1 MTPSPGAAVTGL
13 GLVSAAGHGL
23 EATFS
28 ALFAGPPRPVSPRFA
43 SPHGAAYP
51 VFALPLQSLARCREA
66 APDAPSPTT
75 AYLCAAAREA
85 LADAGLNPASLAGV
99 RVGVCV
105 GTTVGA
111 ALNFFDHYAALRRGE
126 KPSPG
131 PVAAYLAANPALYLA
146 RRLGAAGPCQ
156 SVVNACSSGSD
167 AVGLAASWITQGL
180 CDVALAGGADELSPI
195 PYHGFIRLMI
205 TDPGPCRPFD
215 RGRKGLNLGEGAALL
230 VLESEAFRAARGA
243 RARGFVAGY
252 GAAADAHHLT
262 APAPDGRGLR
272 AAIGQALARAGASPG
287 ELAFVSL
294 HGTGT
299 PDNDRVEGRVVAA
312 LLPGAAL
319 SATKGA
325 TGHSLG
331 AAGAMEAAITVRC
344 LEAGRLP
351 PSPGFAEPD
360 PEIGAAPVGRETE
373 VRGRAALSLS
383 LAFGGGNAALVLTRG
398 ER

>member
-1 MTPSPGAAVTGL
+1 
-13 GLVSAAGHGL
+13 
-23 EATFS
+23 
-28 ALFAGPPRPVSPRFA
+28 
-43 SPHGAAYP
+43 
-51 VFALPLQSLARCREA
+51 
-66 APDAPSPTT
+66 
-75 AYLCAAAREA
+75 
-85 LADAGLNPASLAGV
+85 
-99 RVGVCV
+99 
-105 GTTVGA
+105 
-111 ALNFFDHYAALRRGE
+111 
-126 KPSPG
+126 
-131 PVAAYLAANPALYLA
+131 
-146 RRLGAAGPCQ
+146 
-156 SVVNACSSGSD
+156 
-167 AVGLAASWITQGL
+167 
-180 CDVALAGGADELSPI
+180 
-195 PYHGFIRLMI
+195 
-205 TDPGPCRPFD
+205 
-215 RGRKGLNLGEGAALL
+215 
-230 VLESEAFRAARGA
+230 VLESEAFRAARRAG
-243 RARGFVAGY
+243 ARGFVAGY

-272 AAIGQALARAGASPG
+272 AAIGQALTRAGTSPG
-287 ELAFVSL
+287 ELAFVNL

-312 LLPGAAL
+312 LLPGVAL

-331 AAGAMEAAITVRC
+331 AAGAMEAALTVRC